1 MRVVSVA
8 ELNLLTEIGAAT
20 IELEMKNES
29 EGASQK
35 SAKTAAEL
43 ESMIM
48 AELRE
53 YPECESAAVAVSGPT
68 SVDPWDAVL
77 IREGTQ
83 IADECEA
90 RLAEITSRLRQE
102 FDLAQ

>member
-1 MRVVSVA
+1 
-8 ELNLLTEIGAAT
+8 
-20 IELEMKNES
+20 MKKES
-29 EGASQK
+29 EGVQTSQK

-53 YPECESAAVAVSGPT
+53 YPECESAAVAVIGPT
-68 SVDPWDAVL
+68 SVDKWDSVL
-77 IREGTQ
+77 IREVRQ

-90 RLAEITSRLRQE
+90 RLAEITSRLRQQ